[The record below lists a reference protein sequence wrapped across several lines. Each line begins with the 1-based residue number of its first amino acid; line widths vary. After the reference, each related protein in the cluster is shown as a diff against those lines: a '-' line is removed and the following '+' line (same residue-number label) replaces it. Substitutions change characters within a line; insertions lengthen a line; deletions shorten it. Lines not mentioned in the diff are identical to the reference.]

1 MEPLI
6 KSESSAANMIR
17 MVIVISVLMVL
28 EASGAIGVIITK
40 GTEVSWFVNA
50 VFVIITICVIRL
62 LLLFAE
68 RKWRLDENYN

>member
-28 EASGAIGVIITK
+28 EACGIVSLIIATGTKLYNFVHVVFFIITVCALK
-40 GTEVSWFVNA
+40 
-50 VFVIITICVIRL
+50 L
-62 LLLFAE
+62 LLLFSE
-68 RKWRLDENYN
+68 RKWRLVE

>member
-28 EASGAIGVIITK
+28 EACGIVSLIIATGTKLYNFVHVVFFIIT
-40 GTEVSWFVNA
+40 V
-50 VFVIITICVIRL
+50 CVLKL
-62 LLLFAE
+62 LLLFSE
-68 RKWRLDENYN
+68 RKWRLEIIN

>member
-28 EASGAIGVIITK
+28 EACGVIGVIITK
-40 GTEVSWFVNA
+40 GTEVSWFANT
-50 VFVIITICVIRL
+50 VFVIIKMCVIRL

-68 RKWRLDENYN
+68 RKWRLIE